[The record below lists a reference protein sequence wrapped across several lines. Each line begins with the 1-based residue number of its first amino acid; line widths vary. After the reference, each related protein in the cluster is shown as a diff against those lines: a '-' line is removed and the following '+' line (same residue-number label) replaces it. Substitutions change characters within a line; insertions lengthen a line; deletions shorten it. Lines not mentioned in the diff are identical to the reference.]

1 MVGNYG
7 RRRAVRNESMKQSL
21 LGGPFGRSAML
32 LRDKLDILREACFS
46 PERVGTV
53 ANDQLATR
61 LITNLCAPRRTFIDI
76 GAHIGSVISAV
87 MHNDPSVRIVA
98 IEAMPDKAER
108 LRRKFHSVEM
118 HACAVGESTGEVSF
132 FVNSKHSGY
141 SSLGKPANADDKSIS
156 EIRVRI
162 EKLDDLVPP
171 KDVDAI
177 KIDVEGAELGVL
189 RGGISV
195 LRNCR
200 PIIMFESAPEAA
212 NGLGYTKEAI
222 HDFLTENAFSVV
234 VPNRVAHEGDGL
246 TSIGFIESHWYPRRT
261 TNYFA
266 VPFERRIEFRDRAR
280 RILGVGSG

>member
-1 MVGNYG
+1 M
-7 RRRAVRNESMKQSL
+7 
-21 LGGPFGRSAML
+21 
-32 LRDKLDILREACFS
+32 
-46 PERVGTV
+46 
-53 ANDQLATR
+53 
-61 LITNLCAPRRTFIDI
+61 
-76 GAHIGSVISAV
+76 
-87 MHNDPSVRIVA
+87 
-98 IEAMPDKAER
+98 
-108 LRRKFHSVEM
+108 
-118 HACAVGESTGEVSF
+118 
-132 FVNSKHSGY
+132 
-141 SSLGKPANADDKSIS
+141 
-156 EIRVRI
+156 RI